1 MSDGSCRKFSLE
13 ILKLFSSVKVF
24 IGRIESENYKDEE
37 FSFLSQ
43 RFENKAVF

>member
-1 MSDGSCRKFSLE
+1 MSDGSSRKFLFE
-13 ILKLFSSVKVF
+13 NLKLFSLVKVF
-24 IGRIESENYKDEE
+24 IGRTESDHYKDEE